1 MRCIPYAYEASLD
14 PSSCILQMFLSTLLY
29 VIAITYI
36 PVLYTSTSPFCSVL
50 LAGLLNYWGLQSL
63 TGILARYREGTM
75 HDIHASESSP

>member
-1 MRCIPYAYEASLD
+1 MRWIPYAYEALLD

-29 VIAITYI
+29 VNVITYI
-36 PVLYTSTSPFCSVL
+36 PVSYTNTSPFCSVL

-63 TGILARYREGTM
+63 TILARYREGTM